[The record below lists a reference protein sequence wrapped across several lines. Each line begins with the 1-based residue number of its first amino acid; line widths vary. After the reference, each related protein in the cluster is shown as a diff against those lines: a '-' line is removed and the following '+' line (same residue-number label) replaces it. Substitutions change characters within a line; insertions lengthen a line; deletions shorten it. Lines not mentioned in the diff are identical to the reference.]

1 MIERGKLMVL
11 ILSAAVVIYVVVG
24 GFLGRV
30 VAKDETY
37 QNISL
42 FNDVLKK
49 IQDEYVEKPQM
60 KPLTENALK
69 GLAGGV
75 DSFSTY
81 LNPDELSFVRASQD
95 KKGGLGIVLSAR
107 VGYYRILQVLPS
119 SPAEKAGLFPGDLI
133 EEIDGQGVSEK
144 SYPVTLAMLR
154 GDAGQTVK
162 LGLARGRE
170 EELHEVV
177 VRLDVIQPPQPETR
191 ILEAGIGYIRLVDLH
206 PAAADD
212 FQRALNTLIS
222 SDVKQLVLDVRD
234 CCGGEYESAL
244 RIADM
249 LLDEGVIT
257 RRRGSSVEETPITA
271 TKDNTLFRG
280 PLVVLAN
287 GFTSG
292 PAEVLAAAIQDNAR
306 GTLVGQKTNGTASE
320 QTFIDLADGS
330 ALYITH
336 IRYHTPA
343 GRPIMNTKANLAGV
357 KPGIKSPPADFA
369 VSLYIDYEM
378 ATGQE
383 AYPLYR
389 KYIDTVYAKQLE
401 KALEVL
407 KQGETAEPVAA

>member
-30 VAKDETY
+30 VPKDETY

-49 IQDEYVEKPQM
+49 VQDEYVEKPQM

-75 DSFSTY
+75 DAFSTY
-81 LNPDELSFVRASQD
+81 LNPDELQFVRASLE

-107 VGYYRILQVLPS
+107 VGYYRILQVWPDT
-119 SPAEKAGLFPGDLI
+119 PAEKAGLFPGDVI

-154 GDAGQTVK
+154 GDVGRKVK
-162 LGLARGRE
+162 LGVSRGRVD
-170 EELHEVV
+170 ELQEIVV
-177 VRLDVIQPPQPETR
+177 QMDEIRPPQPETR
-191 ILEAGIGYIRLVDLH
+191 ILETGVGYIRLMNLH

-212 FQRALNTLIS
+212 FQRALNTLVS
-222 SDVKQLVLDVRD
+222 SDIKQLVLDVRD
-234 CCGGEYESAL
+234 CCGGEYEPAL

-249 LLDEGVIT
+249 LMDEGVIAV
-257 RRRGSSVEETPITA
+257 RRGNAAAETRITA
-271 TKDNTLFRG
+271 TKDATLFRG

-287 GFTSG
+287 GFTGG
-292 PAEVLAAAIQDNAR
+292 PAEVLAAAIKDNAR
-306 GTLVGQKTNGTASE
+306 GALVGQKTNGTASE
-320 QTFIDLADGS
+320 QKFIELADGS

-336 IRYHTPA
+336 VRYHTPA
-343 GRPIMNTKANLAGV
+343 GRPIMNTKSTLAGV
-357 KPGIKSPPADFA
+357 KPVIKSPPADFA

-378 ATGQE
+378 ATGQD

-407 KQGETAEPVAA
+407 KQGEAAEPVAA